1 MSDQPCTDCIHDGQE
16 VDIDLKSWGEEIY
29 DANENLITRRDFGR
43 NVARFGF
50 VTAVALVLGL
60 RTVNDAVAITC
71 SCGPVIAYGTH
82 QCEQMT
88 CNGGPHNTGRS
99 RYTIRKRYPTGT
111 AGYCGEQCVY
121 YSPWACYGICNPY
134 PCASLCG

>member
-29 DANENLITRRDFGR
+29 DANDTLITRRDFGR

-60 RTVNDAVAITC
+60 TTVNEAVAITC
-71 SCGPVIAYGTH
+71 SCGPITSGGWY
-82 QCEQMT
+82 CEQGN
-88 CNGGPHNTGRS
+88 CPSGQRHNTGRA
-99 RYTIRKRYPTGT
+99 RQLIYRRYPTGT
-111 AGYCGEQCVY
+111 AGYCGSSCSY
-121 YSPWACYGICNPY
+121 YGPWLCNGICQTY
-134 PCASLCG
+134 GCSSLCG